1 MKLWHT
7 VINWLM
13 LITGASIS
21 SDVIGYGVVALTRNS
36 QTWRGWLTH
45 YFYGSIEVLGYLVL
59 AMVVLVGVKILLI
72 AMTSTDKNTDKA
84 KED

>member
-7 VINWLM
+7 IINWLI
-13 LITGASIS
+13 LVIGASIG
-21 SDVIGYGVVALTRNS
+21 SDIIGYGIVALTHTG

-45 YFYGSIEVLGYLVL
+45 YFYGSIEVLGYLAL